1 MSTEI
6 EINVESE
13 KEAEPTPQ
21 EKAAKE
27 AEKKLK
33 LDTLYGTLKKLMA
46 GEIKAEPGEI
56 EMMKKQT
63 IEAIADCYEEEY

>member
-6 EINVESE
+6 EINTG
-13 KEAEPTPQ
+13 KEEEPTPE
-21 EKAAKE
+21 EKATKE
-27 AEKKLK
+27 AEKKQK
-33 LDTLYGTLKKLMA
+33 LDVLYGTLKKLMT
-46 GEIKAEPGEI
+46 GEIKAQPVEI

>member
-6 EINVESE
+6 EINTG
-13 KEAEPTPQ
+13 KEEEPTAE
-21 EKAAKE
+21 EKSSKE
-27 AEKKLK
+27 AEKKQK
-33 LDTLYGTLKKLMA
+33 LDVLYGTLKKLMT
-46 GEIKAEPGEI
+46 GEIKAQPGEI